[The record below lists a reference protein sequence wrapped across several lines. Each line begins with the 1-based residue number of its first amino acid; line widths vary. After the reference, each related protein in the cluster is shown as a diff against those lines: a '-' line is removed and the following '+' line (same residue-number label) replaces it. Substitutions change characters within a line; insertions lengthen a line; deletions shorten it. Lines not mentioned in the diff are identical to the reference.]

1 MSEIDRLKAAIVA
14 EIREA
19 IEGAT
24 ETLKDELARVA
35 VERDAALAAAAVSQ
49 IVADAERVS
58 REAVEQAYAAYR
70 AQIEELAGQIEAPGT
85 YAGDPEPEPE
95 PEPEPRDAA
104 LAVAADA
111 QIVADA

>member
-19 IEGAT
+19 I
-24 ETLKDELARVA
+24 
-35 VERDAALAAAAVSQ
+35 AAADAQ

-58 REAVEQAYAAYR
+58 REAVEAAAAAYR
-70 AQIEELAGQIEAPGT
+70 AQIEELIGQIEAPGV

-95 PEPEPRDAA
+95 PELGGDEEDPE
-104 LAVAADA
+104 
-111 QIVADA
+111 